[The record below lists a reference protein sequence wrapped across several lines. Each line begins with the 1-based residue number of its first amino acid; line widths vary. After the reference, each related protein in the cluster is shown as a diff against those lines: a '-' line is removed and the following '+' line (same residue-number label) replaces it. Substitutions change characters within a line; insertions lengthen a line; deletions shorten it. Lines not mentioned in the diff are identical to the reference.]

1 MEGLSDNGVM
11 TVRAGDTLTLR
22 YEDPMPPGER
32 TATAAVA
39 RQGVLQASPA
49 AVVSAGGA
57 VLVTILDPDLKTQGF
72 GKIVL
77 ERCCVRVAWGA
88 RP

>member
-49 AVVSAGGA
+49 AVVSAVA
-57 VLVTILDPDLKTQGF
+57 VTDATALLLRRRRRKQ
-72 GKIVL
+72 
-77 ERCCVRVAWGA
+77 RQRQQQY
-88 RP
+88 